1 MLTFEVHYGGRFE
14 FEPLLSYVD
23 GKICY
28 FDEDE
33 TNFLSSVEW
42 FNSLKRLGLPY
53 DQEIYYKLPIC
64 TFEDRLRICN
74 NDGSVVTMV
83 EHCLL
88 LDIVVTSEVG
98 KSSENRKDD
107 SSDETYVMEGESSD
121 SDFDFFLDS
130 ASISDAM

>member
-1 MLTFEVHYGGRFE
+1 MVSNCSESNFFFKKKNLLLRLMFSKMLTFEVHYGGRFE

-88 LDIVVTSEVG
+88 LDIVVT
-98 KSSENRKDD
+98 
-107 SSDETYVMEGESSD
+107 Y
-121 SDFDFFLDS
+121 
-130 ASISDAM
+130 I